1 LKANLPALLV
11 AALIAAPHMACA
23 AQGTN
28 HATPAV
34 RWSRAPDATIARQ
47 EIYPAVLG
55 ERIIVAGGVL
65 SQPPGFTDHVEAFD
79 VKTGRWTTL
88 APLPEWRH
96 HIALAEAGGEL
107 LARVL
112 AAVPLS
118 RVGVAGG
125 DTSSLA
131 VGALDAW
138 GLSYLAQLAPGTALQ
153 NAGEMASPR
162 GPRGGVG
169 PGEVGNFIV
178 TGHRLTGTAPLR
190 YSPSLRRGDRISV
203 RSGDTVFVY
212 EVRRTRWTSFRE
224 PASLRAQRA
233 EVPGR
238 PGETATRAMITLST
252 CATPEDHAVG
262 NYWSDEFDNPE
273 HRIDKIGVL
282 VATRPA

>member
-1 LKANLPALLV
+1 MPGRSRL
-11 AALIAAPHMACA
+11 LIAAAAVAATAACSSTSEPVTQEPA
-23 AQGTN
+23 ERRTTSS
-28 HATPAV
+28 ATPSPSATPTPEPSSTPTPETTPTPEPEAPEPRRSWVSIPELAMTDFPVV
-34 RWSRAPDATIARQ
+34 RYAGSPD
-47 EIYPAVLG
+47 
-55 ERIIVAGGVL
+55 
-65 SQPPGFTDHVEAFD
+65 D
-79 VKTGRWTTL
+79 
-88 APLPEWRH
+88 
-96 HIALAEAGGEL
+96 
-107 LARVL
+107 
-112 AAVPLS
+112 
-118 RVGVAGG
+118 
-125 DTSSLA
+125 
-131 VGALDAW
+131 
-138 GLSYLAQLAPGTALQ
+138 APGTALQ

-190 YSPSLRRGDRISV
+190 YSPSLRRGDRIRV

-212 EVRRTRWTSFRE
+212 EVRRTRWTSFRQPE
-224 PASLRAQRA
+224 SLRAQRA